1 MPQIN
6 IKNPVKKVSS
16 KKLKRTHR
24 GFAIYGEFRDSY
36 DASIRIIESSADPLI
51 YCWVYIDGG
60 GITNNDGATHLTV
73 AQARKLIKALELFIK
88 DKTEEKEQCRK
99 Q

>member
-1 MPQIN
+1 M
-6 IKNPVKKVSS
+6 
-16 KKLKRTHR
+16 KRTER
-24 GFAIYGEFRDSY
+24 GFAIYGEFKDSY

-73 AQARKLIKALELFIK
+73 AQAQKLIKALEAFIK
-88 DKTEEKEQCRK
+88 DQTGETSR
-99 Q
+99 